1 MGNQSNFS
9 IMAAEA
15 FCKAVDERC
24 LPGIDLSKALGGL
37 SNVSTQAGAMT
48 QVPQGVQ
55 ADLDKFIKPD
65 GNTNGIA

>member
-24 LPGIDLSKALGGL
+24 MQSIDVSAFK
-37 SNVSTQAGAMT
+37 NVSLSVGAALDT
-48 QVPQGVQ
+48 SSFKLQ
-55 ADLDKFIKPD
+55 ADLSEFIKPD
-65 GNTNGIA
+65 GNTQGIV

>member
-1 MGNQSNFS
+1 MGNQTTCS

-37 SNVSTQAGAMT
+37 TNVSAQLGAVQQAPTAS
-48 QVPQGVQ
+48 Q
-55 ADLDKFIKPD
+55 ADLPQRSDS
-65 GNTNGIA
+65 NTGRIV